1 MRWERERISLE
12 RERGRERTRWIS
24 LRSNLR
30 GSQRFFRPFKF
41 GPEIC
46 IFSLVDASH
55 VKMRER
61 ERERDCNQVKMWLL
75 GSLKGQ
81 LANQFPGPLLP
92 AFNYVLFGLWM
103 SPFGPWSLA
112 PSTFKRTS
120 RRVWKCFILKF
131 FYLVQVYLSKL
142 TDLATYWTYLQ
153 HQEAKNQNPPL
164 CFSDKRVH
172 LYICLKHMC
181 MPLGRFIPY
190 CSRL

>member
-1 MRWERERISLE
+1 MY
-12 RERGRERTRWIS
+12 
-24 LRSNLR
+24 
-30 GSQRFFRPFKF
+30 
-41 GPEIC
+41 
-46 IFSLVDASH
+46 IFPCWCFSCEDE
-55 VKMRER
+55 RER
-61 ERERDCNQVKMWLL
+61 EREIATKSRCGSWDLWKGNWLISFL
-75 GSLKGQ
+75 VPCFQ
-81 LANQFPGPLLP
+81 LLTMCCLDFECLLLDPGP
-92 AFNYVLFGLWM
+92 WHQ
-103 SPFGPWSLA
+103 
-112 PSTFKRTS
+112 STFKRTS
-120 RRVWKCFILKF
+120 RRVWKCFILNF